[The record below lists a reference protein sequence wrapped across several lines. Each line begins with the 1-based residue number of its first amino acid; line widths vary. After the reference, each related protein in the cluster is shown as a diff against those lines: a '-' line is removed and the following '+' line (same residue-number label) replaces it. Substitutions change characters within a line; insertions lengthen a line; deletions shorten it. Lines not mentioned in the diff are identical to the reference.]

1 MSQLETIDPFSL
13 ETVTFELSSA
23 PALQIQGTI
32 TLMNPTEAIG
42 PYLERIHEA
51 IVADK
56 LPEFKVDVTQLTFVN
71 SSAIRLFADWV
82 IRVEDGGKPYVLVFA
97 TDNSR
102 SWQRTAFRSIAS
114 LCDDCI
120 RILP

>member
-1 MSQLETIDPFSL
+1 MSQLETLDAFKL
-13 ETVTFELSSA
+13 ETVTFEIL
-23 PALQIQGTI
+23 PAKSLQIQGTI

-51 IVADK
+51 IVADQMQ
-56 LPEFKVDVTQLTFVN
+56 EFKVDVTQLTFVN

-82 IRVEDGGKPYVLVFA
+82 IRLEDGGKPYVLVFA
-97 TDNSR
+97 TDTTR

-114 LCDDCI
+114 LSDECI

>member
-1 MSQLETIDPFSL
+1 MNRLQNLDNFKL
-13 ETVTFELSSA
+13 ETVAFEILPDSC
-23 PALQIQGTI
+23 LQIQGTI

-42 PYLERIHEA
+42 PYLEQVHQA

-56 LPEFKVDVTQLTFVN
+56 LREFRVDVKRLTFVN

-82 IRVEDGGKPYVLVFA
+82 IRVEDGGKPYQLVFA
-97 TDNSR
+97 TDTSK

-114 LCDDCI
+114 LSDDCI
-120 RILP
+120 RIES